1 MKNKRKFQIGS
12 LRCRHHKSASLS
24 DNQMPAKLSL
34 ANLFGIAKKA
44 FRMLITFKW
53 INLLTAM
60 KLILEIAEK
69 IRNLILCKKPSI
81 LYRYG
86 GI

>member
-1 MKNKRKFQIGS
+1 MKKRKFQIGS
-12 LRCRHHKSASLS
+12 LRCRHQKSVKLS
-24 DNQMPAKLSL
+24 DKQMPASLSL

-53 INLLTAM
+53 INVLTSV

-69 IRNLILCKKPSI
+69 IRNLILCKKTSI
-81 LYRYG
+81 LYRYR